1 MFQRCIIGVIFV
13 FVLLL
18 LVVVDLVSSL
28 AFFSSFSIQAGARYN
43 SISASIHLLPH
54 LQHTRPCQ
62 LSRKPRIPL
71 RQKLTNLCACLQ
83 ILDHTISCMLLQWRR
98 PYGTILSRSMALSSN
113 SPSSSKLYFF
123 SDGKIHVIYY
133 SIQRLLSRIQRNHSS
148 ISPQQLAVN
157 TLHRCIHN

>member
-1 MFQRCIIGVIFV
+1 MIPGLMVT
-13 FVLLL
+13 
-18 LVVVDLVSSL
+18 SSL
-28 AFFSSFSIQAGARYN
+28 ATYVLAWRKKIPSLYHARRQHCSCHN

-62 LSRKPRIPL
+62 LPRKPRIPL
-71 RQKLTNLCACLQ
+71 RQKLTNLCACLR
-83 ILDHTISCMLLQWRR
+83 ILDHAMSCMILQWRR
-98 PYGTILSRSMALSSN
+98 PYGTILSRSMVLSSN

-123 SDGKIHVIYY
+123 SDGKIQVIYY
-133 SIQRLLSRIQRNHSS
+133 QRLLSRIQRNHSS